1 VDFEKE
7 SIEIDQS
14 YYELDGELPIDFVSD
29 VIGGR
34 RVIEREYVNKRM
46 TEKDKEIE
54 LCFKGMEKVS
64 PIVYLDEI
72 KTTAS
77 TSFKLSDDALVLI
90 DNDTSIKMIS
100 TVD

>member
-1 VDFEKE
+1 
-7 SIEIDQS
+7 
-14 YYELDGELPIDFVSD
+14 
-29 VIGGR
+29 
-34 RVIEREYVNKRM
+34 M

-54 LCFKGMEKVS
+54 LCFKGNEKVS
-64 PIVYLDEI
+64 PIVYLDGI

-90 DNDTSIKMIS
+90 DNDASIKMIS

>member
-1 VDFEKE
+1 MSEDGGEK
-7 SIEIDQS
+7 
-14 YYELDGELPIDFVSD
+14 
-29 VIGGR
+29 
-34 RVIEREYVNKRM
+34 RVAEREYVEKKM

-64 PIVYLDEI
+64 PVVYLQGI

-90 DNDTSIKMIS
+90 DNETSLKMIS
-100 TVD
+100 TVDQKLEKISYETY